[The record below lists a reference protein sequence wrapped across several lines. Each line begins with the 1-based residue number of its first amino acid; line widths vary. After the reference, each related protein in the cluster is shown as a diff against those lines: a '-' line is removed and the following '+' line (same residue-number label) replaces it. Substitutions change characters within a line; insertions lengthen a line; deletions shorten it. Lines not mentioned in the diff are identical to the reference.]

1 MRIEQLQYLVETA
14 RVASINKASERLH
27 ITQQSLNAALTK
39 LEDELG
45 VVLLTRSPLGV
56 TLTKEG
62 EKVAAYAQE
71 VLQIIDEMH
80 QSIAGEA
87 SSYGSLRGHLEL
99 SAGPLLM
106 HGPLPETIKQI
117 KQKYKQVRI
126 SLIERENLDM
136 IKALLNNEARLYLM
150 SVMRD
155 SDREFALLDLNRLF
169 YQVLGKA
176 RVCAVTSQQHP
187 LARQKSVAAHSL
199 LKYQLAI
206 FQASE
211 KAPNPMLTYLEEAG
225 KVHVAVQ
232 TNNVEVFRQYI
243 DSGDVIGFMPQFPNK
258 ALSKARSGTVMLT
271 IKDFPETEI
280 VCVADQSYYQKQ
292 QQLIDEFLEQL
303 KNMIDG
309 H

>member
-1 MRIEQLQYLVETA
+1 MRIEQLQYLLETSRA
-14 RVASINKASERLH
+14 ASINKASERLH

-45 VVLLTRSPLGV
+45 VTLLTRSPLGV

-71 VLQIIDEMH
+71 IVQIVEEMQH
-80 QSIAGEA
+80 SIAGDT
-87 SSYGSLRGHLEL
+87 GGQVNLRGHLEL

-106 HGPLPETIKQI
+106 HGPLPDTIKQI

-150 SVMRD
+150 SVLKA

-169 YQVLGKA
+169 YRVLGNA
-176 RVCAVTSQQHP
+176 QVCAVTSVQHP
-187 LARQKSVAAHSL
+187 LARKKSVTIHSL
-199 LKYQLAI
+199 LKYPLAI

-211 KAPNPMLTYLEEAG
+211 KAPNPMLTCLEESG
-225 KVHVAVQ
+225 KVHVSIQ

-243 DSGDVIGFMPQFPNK
+243 DSGEAVGFTPQFPNK
-258 ALSKARSGTVMLT
+258 ALSKVREGTVLLS
-271 IKDFPETEI
+271 IKGIPETEI
-280 VCVADQSYYQKQ
+280 VCVADQSYYKKQ

-303 KNMIDG
+303 KHSIHG